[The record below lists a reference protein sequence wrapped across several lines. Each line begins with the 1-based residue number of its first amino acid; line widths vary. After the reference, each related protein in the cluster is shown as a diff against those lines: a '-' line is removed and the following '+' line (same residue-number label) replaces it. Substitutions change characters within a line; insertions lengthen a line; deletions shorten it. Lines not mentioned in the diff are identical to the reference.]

1 MEYGTLEIVLEAMA
15 KQIRSLKTDLVLKD
29 MEISRL
35 REENMHLNAK
45 VYKPTERSEASGKE
59 N

>member
-45 VYKPTERSEASGKE
+45 VYKPTERSETSGKE

>member
-1 MEYGTLEIVLEAMA
+1 MEDRTLEIVLDAVA
-15 KQIRSLKTDLVLKD
+15 KEIRSLKTDLMLKD

-35 REENMHLNAK
+35 REENMHLNARL
-45 VYKPTERSEASGKE
+45 YKPTERGEASGKE